1 MFTYAPL
8 PPPGEHLAQRNTAHN
23 RGTQQRNTAHNRGT
37 EGIFV
42 IVGEHGLYYESIND
56 II

>member
-8 PPPGEHLAQRNTAHN
+8 PLPGEHLAQRNTAHN

-42 IVGEHGLYYESIND
+42 IVGEHDYFMRV
-56 II
+56 